1 MCRPWLLWRA
11 RRRATALLEGR
22 RPVGVM
28 LAGWGLFN
36 LIEGLA
42 DRQLLGIHHSK
53 VDADGDPVVVLD
65 VAFLASGVLL
75 LLVGSRLARS
85 LNAYPV
91 RWRAPR

>member
-1 MCRPWLLWRA
+1 LI
-11 RRRATALLEGR
+11 
-22 RPVGVM
+22 

-36 LIEGLA
+36 LIEGLV
-42 DRQLLGIHHSK
+42 DHQLLGIHHVK

-75 LLVGSRLARS
+75 LLVGSRLGRS

-91 RWRAPR
+91 RWRAPP